1 MVLIGAGVVALLG
14 NMGVLERANI
24 VVLLRLWPLI
34 FIVIGLDIIFGRRW
48 PAAGALIGVGAV
60 ILVIA
65 LMLVGPSMG
74 LGDDWDVKRKTLV
87 EPLGEATSAR
97 VVLDLST
104 GPTEISALSDSDDLI
119 KADVSYTGNLRFSA
133 RGKQDKK
140 TINLEHR
147 GHDWSFF
154 WLGWPKDDDE
164 LRWDIGLSPRLP
176 LDLKIDGGSGRS
188 TLDLSRLQLTALELD
203 VSSGSVRASLPP
215 GENRYEAKVDGG
227 SGSCTLELADGTDVD
242 LETDVSS
249 GSFKIEIG
257 AESDVSLRVDGGS
270 GRTTI
275 DLPAGAAVRV
285 DVRDSGSGR
294 VRVPSNLE
302 RTRRGEKDEGTWQTP
317 DFEDAAYKIVIV
329 VEDLGSGSI
338 EVR

>member
-1 MVLIGAGVVALLG
+1 
-14 NMGVLERANI
+14 
-24 VVLLRLWPLI
+24 
-34 FIVIGLDIIFGRRW
+34 
-48 PAAGALIGVGAV
+48 
-60 ILVIA
+60 
-65 LMLVGPSMG
+65 
-74 LGDDWDVKRKTLV
+74 
-87 EPLGEATSAR
+87 

-133 RGKQDKK
+133 RGNQDKK

-154 WLGWPKDDDE
+154 WLGWPEDDDE
-164 LRWDIGLSPRLP
+164 LHWDIGLSPRLP
-176 LDLKIDGGSGRS
+176 LDLKIDGGSGHS

-203 VSSGSVRASLPP
+203 VGSGSVKASLPP
-215 GENRYEAKVDGG
+215 GEERYEAKVDGG
-227 SGSCTLELADGTDVD
+227 SGSCTLELADGADVD

-257 AESDVSLRVDGGS
+257 TESDVSLRVDGGS
-270 GRTTI
+270 GHTTV
-275 DLPAGAAVRV
+275 DLPTGAAVRV
-285 DVRDSGSGR
+285 DVRDSSSGH
-294 VRVPSNLE
+294 VRVPSELE

-317 DFEDAAYKIVIV
+317 DFEDADHKIVIV
-329 VEDLGSGSI
+329 VEDMGSGSI